1 MPVRFQYYPIL
12 SQMHARFS
20 VLYFTNG
27 YGRSS
32 AHARPYNVTSCFPDS
47 RQNIWSEFIVVIEMP
62 VSKSFPSLAVCF
74 FTDNPLL
81 FTFALVGAFGN
92 FVQFSPYITV
102 ALWAIFGLPGGR
114 IYLKLVRK
122 I

>member
-1 MPVRFQYYPIL
+1 MHARFQYYPIL

-62 VSKSFPSLAVCF
+62 VSKSFPDKLHVHYIIFSLK
-74 FTDNPLL
+74 
-81 FTFALVGAFGN
+81 
-92 FVQFSPYITV
+92 V
-102 ALWAIFGLPGGR
+102 A
-114 IYLKLVRK
+114 K
-122 I
+122 